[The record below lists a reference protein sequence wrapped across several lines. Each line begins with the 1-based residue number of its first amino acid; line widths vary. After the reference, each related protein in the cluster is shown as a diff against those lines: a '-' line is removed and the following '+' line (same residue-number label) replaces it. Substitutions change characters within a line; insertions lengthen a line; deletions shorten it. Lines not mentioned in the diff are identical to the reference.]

1 MVTLSLPLHPSSL
14 SYFKYRMEEE
24 AEEDMEQGI

>member
-14 SYFKYRMEEE
+14 SYFENRMEEE